1 MSDLDLLDSAPVA
14 DESKILEG
22 LNDSQK
28 EAVSAPLCN
37 ALIIAGAGTGKTR
50 VLVSRIVYL
59 ISHYRV
65 KARNILAVTFTNKAA
80 KEMRERIGMYLNPND
95 THHLWANTFHSTC
108 LRLLRAYATQAGLT
122 PGFLILDTDG
132 QNSLVKRIMQDLQI
146 DIKEIKPSEF
156 ASRISSLKE
165 KGIRADD
172 FHKRINY
179 IKNTNKKSSDTA
191 EKLALVYTAY
201 ERICNQE
208 NSVDFAEILLRT
220 VELLRTNTAI
230 REIQNERFREILVDE
245 FQDTNSIQY
254 ELLTLLAGKDS
265 HVMVVGDDD
274 QSIYSWRGADYT
286 NMKKFLKTFPDVH
299 QYLLSLNYRSTQNI
313 LDMAN
318 TLIEKN
324 FERVMLKNL
333 KGNNGTGS
341 QVSIFKCANNRVE
354 ELSVA
359 KEIQSLKDQG
369 VKLSDIA
376 VLYRNNYLSFGFEQA
391 LTKAKI
397 PYVIYGGQKFFDRA
411 EIQSALAY
419 LKILVNKKDDTALLR
434 IINLPAR
441 KIGPKVVESLRNISN
456 EHSCSIIEAIEY
468 LHEYVS
474 SSEASKEL
482 KTLYSKVSAFYNL
495 YIDLI
500 SKKETMRLHEFV
512 HHMLTVTGLYT
523 FYSEKDAKEGKSEE
537 DNSRYKNLGVL
548 VSNVKEFEASVE
560 QGEVSVDS
568 ENEVESEDLLT
579 LYLTN
584 ITLVSG
590 GEINENG
597 SDEAMPFECVN
608 LMTIHA
614 SKGLEFK
621 YVFICGFE
629 SDILPSSRKS
639 SSGDSSLEEER
650 RLAYVGITRAKEQLV
665 ISYAKSRTMF
675 GKNELKGASSFLYDI
690 VGSYENSDNK
700 PYKIVAK
707 I

>member
-1 MSDLDLLDSAPVA
+1 MSDLDLLDSAPIE

-59 ISHYRV
+59 ISHYKV

-80 KEMRERIGMYLNPND
+80 KEMRERIGMYLYAND
-95 THHLWANTFHSTC
+95 THQLWANTFHSTC

-122 PGFLILDTDG
+122 PGFLVLDTDG
-132 QNSLVKRIMQDLQI
+132 QTSLVKRIMQDLDI
-146 DIKEIKPSEF
+146 DIKEIKPSIF

-165 KGIRADD
+165 KGIRAAD
-172 FHKRINY
+172 FNKRVNHLKHD
-179 IKNTNKKSSDTA
+179 KNRSEIA
-191 EKLALVYTAY
+191 EQLSLVYTAY

-220 VELLRTNTAI
+220 VELLKSNSTI
-230 REIQNERFREILVDE
+230 REIQNERFKEILVDE

-286 NMKKFLKTFPDVH
+286 NMNKFLKTFADVH

-341 QVSIFKCANNRVE
+341 QVSILKCTNNRVE
-354 ELSVA
+354 ESSVA
-359 KEIQSLKDQG
+359 KEILALKEQG
-369 VKLSDIA
+369 VSLSDIA
-376 VLYRNNYLSFGFEQA
+376 ILYRNNYLSFGFEQA

-441 KIGPKVVESLRNISN
+441 KIGPKVVENLRKISS

-468 LHEYVS
+468 LHEYIS
-474 SSEASKEL
+474 SSDASKEL
-482 KTLYSKVSAFYNL
+482 KTLYSKVSGFYSL
-495 YIDLI
+495 YLSLLD
-500 SKKETMRLHEFV
+500 KKETMKLHEFV
-512 HHMLTVTGLYT
+512 HHLLTVTGLYT

-548 VSNVKEFEASVE
+548 VSNVKEFESSVE
-560 QGEVSVDS
+560 QGEVSIDS
-568 ENEVESEDLLT
+568 DSDTENNDLLM

-597 SDEAMPFECVN
+597 SDETMPFDCVN

-629 SDILPSSRKS
+629 SDILPSAKKS
-639 SSGDSSLEEER
+639 LSGDNSLEEER

-665 ISYAKSRTMF
+665 ISYSKARTMF
-675 GKNELKGASSFLYDI
+675 GKTEQKGASSFLYDI
-690 VGSYENSDNK
+690 VGSYDGSKDK
-700 PYKIVAK
+700 PYKIVTK
-707 I
+707 V

>member
-28 EAVSAPLCN
+28 EAVSSPLCN

-59 ISHYRV
+59 ISHYQV

-80 KEMRERIGMYLNPND
+80 KEMRERIGMYLNAND

-132 QNSLVKRIMQDLQI
+132 QNSLVKRIMQDLQM

-165 KGIRADD
+165 KGMRADD
-172 FHKRINY
+172 FQKRVNY
-179 IKNTNKKSSDTA
+179 IKYTNKKRSGTI
-191 EKLALVYTAY
+191 EKLALVYSAY

-220 VELLRTNTAI
+220 VELLRSNSAI
-230 REIQNERFREILVDE
+230 REIQNERFKEILVDE

-254 ELLTLLAGKDS
+254 ELLTLLAGKNS

-286 NMKKFLKTFPDVH
+286 NMKKFLNTFPDVH

-341 QVSIFKCANNRVE
+341 LVSIFKCANNRVE

-397 PYVIYGGQKFFDRA
+397 PYVIYGGQKFFERA

-474 SSEASKEL
+474 SSDAAKEL

-495 YIDLI
+495 YLELL

-512 HHMLTVTGLYT
+512 HHMLTLTGLYA

-548 VSNVKEFEASVE
+548 VSNVKEFEASVD

-568 ENEVESEDLLT
+568 ENSAKVEDQLT

-597 SDEAMPFECVN
+597 SAETMPFDCVN

-629 SDILPSSRKS
+629 SEILPSSRKS
-639 SSGDSSLEEER
+639 SSGDNSLEEER

-665 ISYAKSRTMF
+665 ISYANARTMF
-675 GKNELKGASSFLYDI
+675 GKNEQKDASSFIYDI
-690 VGSYENSDNK
+690 VESYENSKNK
-700 PYKIVAK
+700 PYKIVTK

>member
-28 EAVSAPLCN
+28 EAVSSPLCN

-59 ISHYRV
+59 ISHYQV

-80 KEMRERIGMYLNPND
+80 KEMRERIGMYLNAND
-95 THHLWANTFHSTC
+95 THQLWANTFHSTC

-132 QNSLVKRIMQDLQI
+132 QNSLVKRIMQDLQM

-165 KGIRADD
+165 KGMRADD
-172 FHKRINY
+172 FQKRVNY
-179 IKNTNKKSSDTA
+179 IKYTNKRSSGTI
-191 EKLALVYTAY
+191 EKLALVYSAY

-220 VELLRTNTAI
+220 VELLRSNSAI
-230 REIQNERFREILVDE
+230 REIQNERFKEILVDE

-254 ELLTLLAGKDS
+254 ELLTLLAGKNS

-286 NMKKFLKTFPDVH
+286 NMKKFLNTFPDVH

-474 SSEASKEL
+474 SSDAAKEL

-495 YIDLI
+495 YLELL

-512 HHMLTVTGLYT
+512 HHMLTLTGLYA

-548 VSNVKEFEASVE
+548 VSNVKEFEASVD
-560 QGEVSVDS
+560 QAEVSVDS
-568 ENEVESEDLLT
+568 ENSAKVEDLLT

-597 SDEAMPFECVN
+597 SDETMPFDCVN

-629 SDILPSSRKS
+629 SEILPSSRKS
-639 SSGDSSLEEER
+639 SSGDNSLEEER

-665 ISYAKSRTMF
+665 ISYAKARTMF
-675 GKNELKGASSFLYDI
+675 GKNEQKGASSFLYDI
-690 VGSYENSDNK
+690 VGSYENSKNK
-700 PYKIVAK
+700 PYKIVTK